1 MTPLLAGC
9 GGGGGDEGYVAVGA
23 AEPSAPGSSAE
34 RVPPEGGVELVPL
47 DEGGEAA
54 GEGSSW
60 SPSLEDTPSGAGTA
74 PSDAGGEADDAG
86 GGSQSPGPEPGGS
99 ADPDPDPSPDPSPS
113 GDDAGAGDGGSD
125 SGTARPGGPAALK
138 VGEPER
144 KKTDDRWCEKVTV
157 AFRNT
162 GGEPVRTGTVTFGTH
177 IIGGLGVDWATI
189 ESERKLPVP
198 IGAGEKK
205 EKTWTVCV
213 DQWRVPLGMHIE
225 TQDVK
230 VTGWKR

>member
-1 MTPLLAGC
+1 M
-9 GGGGGDEGYVAVGA
+9 AVGA

-47 DEGGEAA
+47 DEGDAGESADA
-54 GEGSSW
+54 GEGAGEGAGSSR
-60 SPSLEDTPSGAGTA
+60 SPSAKGGPSSAA
-74 PSDAGGEADDAG
+74 PSSGAG
-86 GGSQSPGPEPGGS
+86 GGSQSPGPGDGGS
-99 ADPDPDPSPDPSPS
+99 ADPAPDPDPSPSPS
-113 GDDAGAGDGGSD
+113 GDDAEDGAEGGGSD

-230 VTGWKR
+230 VTGWNR